1 MPFHRLFSVFSF
13 VLLIVL
19 GMAAYY
25 PVTVSASIGFQP
37 ISPEELKMTSEPQ
50 APGAPAVILYRQVDR
65 DDNGLTSHEDNYY
78 RIKILTEEG
87 REYSEVKI
95 PCFKDR
101 GNIVGIRARTIRP
114 DGTVVNFEGKIIEK
128 FMTKG
133 SGPKYLAKTFTLPDV
148 QVGSIIEYYYT
159 EDLSETNIFDSHWIL
174 SNELFTE
181 RAKFSLKPYEAAGSP
196 KEREKFVELEDR
208 HAAELS
214 AQALSVI
221 PYTPV
226 GFVNYY
232 HLHWTSQGLPPGTSG
247 PITGPDR
254 IIRLDARNIPAFQT
268 EEFMPP
274 ENELK
279 SRVDFVYSRELPTQ
293 DVNKFW
299 IKTGKM
305 LNSQLETFVGNRKSM
320 VHEVEEIVAPNDSPE
335 IKLRKIYARVQQ
347 MRNTSYE
354 VQRTEQEEHENEKSA
369 KTAEDVWKSGY
380 GGRDQLTWLFLAL
393 VRAAGFEAYGVWAS
407 DRENYFF
414 SPVWMDRGR
423 LDANI
428 VLVKLNGKDLYFD
441 PGVAFTPFGLLPWAE
456 TSVQG
461 LQMDKR
467 GGTWVRT
474 MLPESAQSRIERRAN
489 LKLADTG
496 DLEGKLTV
504 TFTGLEAHSRRL
516 DERNVDEVGRKQ
528 FLERQ
533 VQEFIPAASEVALV
547 NKPEWTSSAPT
558 LVAEF
563 NLKVPGWASAAGYR
577 AVVPVGLF
585 SASEKH
591 VFDPVTRVHPIYMEF
606 PCQKLDDVTIEI
618 PSGWQMTSLPPGQS
632 QLGHI
637 VEYSLKVENDKGK
650 LHLERMLNLDYA
662 QISPDLSWKPE
673 FRPRQ
678 FFLSG
683 SST

>member
-1 MPFHRLFSVFSF
+1 M
-13 VLLIVL
+13 
-19 GMAAYY
+19 
-25 PVTVSASIGFQP
+25 
-37 ISPEELKMTSEPQ
+37 
-50 APGAPAVILYRQVDR
+50 
-65 DDNGLTSHEDNYY
+65 
-78 RIKILTEEG
+78 
-87 REYSEVKI
+87 KI
-95 PCFKDR
+95 PYFKDR
-101 GNIVGIRARTIRP
+101 GNIVDIRARTIKP
-114 DGTVVNFEGKIIEK
+114 DGTVVNFEGKVIEK
-128 FMTKG
+128 FITPE
-133 SGPKYLAKTFTLPDV
+133 SGLKYLAKTFTLPDV

-159 EDLSETNIFDSHWIL
+159 EDLSEKNIFDSHWIL

-181 RAKFSLKPYEAAGSP
+181 SAKFSLKPYEAAGSP
-196 KEREKFVELEDR
+196 KEREKYVDLTSRDGGG
-208 HAAELS
+208 LS
-214 AQALSVI
+214 AI

-226 GFVNYY
+226 GFANYY
-232 HLHWTSQGLPPGTSG
+232 HLHWISQGLPPGASA
-247 PITGPDR
+247 PMTGPDH
-254 IIRLDARNIPAFQT
+254 IIRLEVRNIPAFQT

-274 ENELK
+274 EDELK
-279 SRVDFVYSRELPTQ
+279 SRVDFVYSQELPTE

-299 IKTGKM
+299 TKTGKK

-320 VHEVEEIVAPNDSPE
+320 VHEVEEITTPNDSPE
-335 IKLRKIYARVQQ
+335 MKLQKIYARVQQ

-354 VQRTEQEEHENEKSA
+354 AQRTEQEGERENEKRA

-380 GGRDQLTWLFLAL
+380 GSGDELTWLFLAL

-423 LDANI
+423 LDANV
-428 VLVKLNGKDLYFD
+428 VLVKLNGKDFYFD

-461 LQMDKR
+461 LRLDKR

-474 MLPESAQSRIERRAN
+474 MLPESAQSLIERRAN
-489 LKLADTG
+489 LKLSDTG

-516 DERNVDEVGRKQ
+516 DERNVDAAGRKQ

-533 VQEFIPAASEVALV
+533 VQESIPAASEVDLV
-547 NKPEWTSSAPT
+547 NEPEWKSSAPT

-563 NLKVPGWASAAGYR
+563 NLKVPGWASTAGHR

-591 VFDPVTRVHPIYMEF
+591 VFDPVIRAHPIYMEF

-618 PSGWQMTSLPPGQS
+618 PPGWQVTSLPPGQS

-650 LHLERMLNLDYA
+650 LHLERMLNLGILLVEEKYYPALRRFFQVVKTAD
-662 QISPDLSWKPE
+662 E
-673 FRPRQ
+673 RQ
-678 FFLSG
+678 VVLQPGRAAASK
-683 SST
+683 

>member
-1 MPFHRLFSVFSF
+1 
-13 VLLIVL
+13 
-19 GMAAYY
+19 
-25 PVTVSASIGFQP
+25 
-37 ISPEELKMTSEPQ
+37 
-50 APGAPAVILYRQVDR
+50 
-65 DDNGLTSHEDNYY
+65 
-78 RIKILTEEG
+78 
-87 REYSEVKI
+87 
-95 PCFKDR
+95 
-101 GNIVGIRARTIRP
+101 
-114 DGTVVNFEGKIIEK
+114 
-128 FMTKG
+128 
-133 SGPKYLAKTFTLPDV
+133 
-148 QVGSIIEYYYT
+148 
-159 EDLSETNIFDSHWIL
+159 
-174 SNELFTE
+174 
-181 RAKFSLKPYEAAGSP
+181 
-196 KEREKFVELEDR
+196 
-208 HAAELS
+208 
-214 AQALSVI
+214 
-221 PYTPV
+221 
-226 GFVNYY
+226 
-232 HLHWTSQGLPPGTSG
+232 
-247 PITGPDR
+247 
-254 IIRLDARNIPAFQT
+254 
-268 EEFMPP
+268 MPP

-279 SRVDFVYSRELPTQ
+279 SRVDFVYSQELPTE

-299 IKTGKM
+299 IKTGKK

-320 VHEVEEIVAPNDSPE
+320 VREVEEIVTPNDSPE
-335 IKLRKIYARVQQ
+335 VKLQKIYARVQQ

-354 VQRTEQEEHENEKSA
+354 AQRTEQEGERENEKRA

-380 GGRDQLTWLFLAL
+380 GSGDELTWLFLAL

-423 LDANI
+423 LDANV
-428 VLVKLNGKDLYFD
+428 VLVKLNGKDFYFD

-461 LQMDKR
+461 LRLDKR

-489 LKLADTG
+489 LKLSDTG

-516 DERNVDEVGRKQ
+516 DERNVDEAGRKQ

-533 VQEFIPAASEVALV
+533 VQESIPAASEVDLV
-547 NKPEWTSSAPT
+547 NEPEWKSSAPT

-563 NLKVPGWASAAGYR
+563 NLKVPGWASTAGHR

-591 VFDPVTRVHPIYMEF
+591 VFDPVTRAHPIYMEF

-618 PSGWQMTSLPPGQS
+618 PPGWQVTSLPPGQS

-650 LHLERMLNLDYA
+650 LHLERMLNLGILLVEEKYYPALRRFFQVVKTAD
-662 QISPDLSWKPE
+662 E
-673 FRPRQ
+673 RQ
-678 FFLSG
+678 VVLQPGRAAASK
-683 SST
+683 

>member
-1 MPFHRLFSVFSF
+1 M
-13 VLLIVL
+13 
-19 GMAAYY
+19 
-25 PVTVSASIGFQP
+25 
-37 ISPEELKMTSEPQ
+37 
-50 APGAPAVILYRQVDR
+50 
-65 DDNGLTSHEDNYY
+65 
-78 RIKILTEEG
+78 
-87 REYSEVKI
+87 
-95 PCFKDR
+95 
-101 GNIVGIRARTIRP
+101 
-114 DGTVVNFEGKIIEK
+114 
-128 FMTKG
+128 
-133 SGPKYLAKTFTLPDV
+133 
-148 QVGSIIEYYYT
+148 
-159 EDLSETNIFDSHWIL
+159 
-174 SNELFTE
+174 
-181 RAKFSLKPYEAAGSP
+181 
-196 KEREKFVELEDR
+196 
-208 HAAELS
+208 
-214 AQALSVI
+214 
-221 PYTPV
+221 
-226 GFVNYY
+226 
-232 HLHWTSQGLPPGTSG
+232 
-247 PITGPDR
+247 
-254 IIRLDARNIPAFQT
+254 
-268 EEFMPP
+268 
-274 ENELK
+274 
-279 SRVDFVYSRELPTQ
+279 
-293 DVNKFW
+293 
-299 IKTGKM
+299 
-305 LNSQLETFVGNRKSM
+305 
-320 VHEVEEIVAPNDSPE
+320 
-335 IKLRKIYARVQQ
+335 KLQKIYARVQQ

-354 VQRTEQEEHENEKSA
+354 ALRTEQEEERENEKSA

-474 MLPESAQSRIERRAN
+474 MLPESAQSRIERRAS
-489 LKLADTG
+489 LKLSDTG
-496 DLEGKLTV
+496 DLEGKLAV

-533 VQEFIPAASEVALV
+533 VKEFIRAASEVNLV

-563 NLKVPGWASAAGYR
+563 NLKVPRWASVSGPR

-606 PCQKLDDVTIEI
+606 PCQRLDDVTIEI
-618 PSGWQMTSLPPGQS
+618 PSGWQVTSLPPGQS

-637 VEYSLKVENDKGK
+637 VEYSLKVENDKAR
-650 LHLERMLNLDYA
+650 LHLERMLNLGILLVEEKYYPALRKFFQVVKAADER
-662 QISPDLSWKPE
+662 QIAL
-673 FRPRQ
+673 Q
-678 FFLSG
+678 SG
-683 SST
+683 GATASK

>member
-1 MPFHRLFSVFSF
+1 MQ
-13 VLLIVL
+13 
-19 GMAAYY
+19 M
-25 PVTVSASIGFQP
+25 
-37 ISPEELKMTSEPQ
+37 ISYAQ
-50 APGAPAVILYRQVDR
+50 G
-65 DDNGLTSHEDNYY
+65 
-78 RIKILTEEG
+78 
-87 REYSEVKI
+87 
-95 PCFKDR
+95 
-101 GNIVGIRARTIRP
+101 GNP
-114 DGTVVNFEGKIIEK
+114 
-128 FMTKG
+128 
-133 SGPKYLAKTFTLPDV
+133 
-148 QVGSIIEYYYT
+148 
-159 EDLSETNIFDSHWIL
+159 
-174 SNELFTE
+174 
-181 RAKFSLKPYEAAGSP
+181 
-196 KEREKFVELEDR
+196 
-208 HAAELS
+208 
-214 AQALSVI
+214 
-221 PYTPV
+221 
-226 GFVNYY
+226 YY
-232 HLHWTSQGLPPGTSG
+232 HLHWISQGLPPGTTA
-247 PITGPDR
+247 PKAEPDHV
-254 IIRLDARNIPAFQT
+254 IRLEVRNIPAFQA
-268 EEFMPP
+268 EDFMPP

-279 SRVDFVYSRELPTQ
+279 SRVDFVYSQELPTE

-299 IKTGKM
+299 IKTGKK
-305 LNSQLETFVGNRKSM
+305 LDSELETFVGKRKSM
-320 VHEVEEIVAPNDSPE
+320 APEVEEIVAPNDSPE

-354 VQRTEQEEHENEKSA
+354 VERENEKSA
-369 KTAEDVWKSGY
+369 KTVEDVWNSGY

-441 PGVAFTPFGLLPWAE
+441 PGEVFTPFGLLPWAE

-474 MLPESAQSRIERRAN
+474 MLPESVQSRIERRASM
-489 LKLADTG
+489 KLSDTG
-496 DLEGKLTV
+496 DVEGKLTV

-533 VQEFIPAASEVALV
+533 VKEFIPAASEVDLV

-563 NLKVPGWASAAGYR
+563 NLKVPGWASVSGR
-577 AVVPVGLF
+577 RVVVPVGLF

-606 PCQKLDDVTIEI
+606 PCQELDDVAIEI
-618 PSGWQMTSLPPGQS
+618 PSGWRVISLPPGQS

-650 LHLERMLNLDYA
+650 LHLERMLNFGILLLEEEHYPAVRRFFQVVKTADER
-662 QISPDLSWKPE
+662 QIVL
-673 FRPRQ
+673 Q
-678 FFLSG
+678 SG
-683 SST
+683 GATASK